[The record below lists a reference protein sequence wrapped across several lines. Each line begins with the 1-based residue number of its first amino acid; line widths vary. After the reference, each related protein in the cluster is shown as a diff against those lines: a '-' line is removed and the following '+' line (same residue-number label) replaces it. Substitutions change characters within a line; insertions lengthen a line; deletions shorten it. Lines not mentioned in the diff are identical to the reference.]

1 LSRKK
6 KSVLFLVPTPIGNYQ
21 DITLRA
27 IETLKEAD
35 LIICEEFKEAWR
47 LFSKLGIE
55 PKELISLNEH
65 NEQDSVFEVISKIKE
80 GEKNALISDAGSPV
94 FSDPGTFLLQEVLK
108 TDIRVVPLPG
118 ANSMI
123 TALIGSGFEL
133 NNFYFAGWLP
143 QKKEMRRKALYSLK
157 NKNELLILME
167 TPYRLRKLL
176 AEVSSVFGANQ
187 EVALAYNL
195 TMDTEKFF
203 RGKIGNISKFAEQK
217 KLKGVFVL
225 IIENRRK

>member
-1 LSRKK
+1 MQKK
-6 KSVLFLVPTPIGNYQ
+6 NKSVLFLVPTPIGNYK

-27 IETLKEAD
+27 IETLNEAD

-47 LFSKLGIE
+47 LFSKLEIK

-65 NEQDSVFEVISKIKE
+65 NEQESVFEVIAKIKE
-80 GEKNALISDAGSPV
+80 VEKSALISDAGSPV
-94 FSDPGTFLLQEVLK
+94 FSDPGTYLLREILK
-108 TDIRVVPLPG
+108 TDIEVVPLPG
-118 ANSMI
+118 ANSVI
-123 TALIGSGFEL
+123 TALIGSGFNL

-143 QKKEMRRKALYSLK
+143 QKKEMRRKALFALK
-157 NKNELLILME
+157 KKNELLILME

-176 AEVSSVFGANQ
+176 SEVSTVFGANQ
-187 EVALAYNL
+187 EVVLAYNL
-195 TMDTEKFF
+195 TMESEKFF

>member
-1 LSRKK
+1 MSRKK
-6 KSVLFLVPTPIGNYQ
+6 KSELFLVPTPIGNYK

-157 NKNELLILME
+157 NKIAIPSWQWN
-167 TPYRLRKLL
+167 
-176 AEVSSVFGANQ
+176 
-187 EVALAYNL
+187 
-195 TMDTEKFF
+195 
-203 RGKIGNISKFAEQK
+203 
-217 KLKGVFVL
+217 
-225 IIENRRK
+225 

>member
-1 LSRKK
+1 
-6 KSVLFLVPTPIGNYQ
+6 LFLVPTPIGNYK

-27 IETLKEAD
+27 IETLNEAD

-47 LFSKLGIE
+47 LFSKLEIK

-65 NEQDSVFEVISKIKE
+65 NEQESVFEVIAKIKE
-80 GEKNALISDAGSPV
+80 VEKSALISDAGSPV
-94 FSDPGTFLLQEVLK
+94 FSDPGTYLLREILK
-108 TDIRVVPLPG
+108 TDIEVVPLPG
-118 ANSMI
+118 ANSVI
-123 TALIGSGFEL
+123 TALIGSGFNL

-143 QKKEMRRKALYSLK
+143 QKKEMRRKALFALK
-157 NKNELLILME
+157 KKNELLILME

-176 AEVSSVFGANQ
+176 SEVSTVFGANQ
-187 EVALAYNL
+187 EVVLAYNL
-195 TMDTEKFF
+195 TMESEKFF